1 MLFERVSFLL
11 RLRDRASSLGLALLV
26 LSPLV
31 FLRPLEDAYVLPQR
45 LVALLGLGLAFLAL
59 GRVSLDRSTLFLGAV
74 AYFLWR
80 AICQALTAQAGETWP
95 WVVTQMPSVGAL
107 LLAAHAGRDV
117 AWARRAWRWGALS
130 AVLVAVY
137 ALILLWGWDPGEAGA
152 VDFGFLR
159 RAHGSLGNPD
169 FLAGFLV
176 LAVPGLALGWL
187 TSVRAQAWRLGVLG
201 LVLLAL
207 LLTHVRAGWLAGVVA
222 LAVSISVAWARV
234 HGRRL
239 ALLVGLGLAL
249 LAAFS
254 VPSRLNAPGQ
264 SPWERLR
271 GTFSGDGSWAGRRFM
286 ATVALNLAKEHPL
299 TGTGA
304 SRFQDA
310 YLVEQGRLLA
320 QPAHAKE
327 PYRFTADIHNDWLQ
341 NAAESGWVGLALLM
355 AVFALAARS
364 AWAWRDGQG
373 AACLGL
379 LAAFGVQALFHF
391 PLSIQASALFFW
403 GCIGLLASR
412 ADAPAGAAGRGT
424 LPWLAWPLAFGLALA
439 LQQALASAA
448 LNTGTVLKDRGDP
461 AVAEAFFRV
470 AAQNSPQ
477 DVRAWMRLGIV
488 QDAQGNGE
496 AAIDSFIRATEISP
510 GLPEAWSNLALALGK
525 SGDLKSAQA
534 AAEQAL
540 SLNPRAVEAWAN
552 LAKIRSLQD
561 DLAGAQRDL
570 EAGLAQAGPSP
581 LLEGNLKLVK
591 AALQGKGPHRAR

>member
-1 MLFERVSFLL
+1 MLFERVNFLH
-11 RLRDRASSLGLALLV
+11 RLHDRASSLGLALLV

-31 FLRPLEDAYVLPQR
+31 FLRSLEDAYVLPQR

-59 GRVSLDRSTLFLGAV
+59 GRVPLNRSTLFLGAL

-80 AICQALTAQAGETWP
+80 AICQALTAQAGEAWP
-95 WVVTQMPSVGAL
+95 WAVTQLPSVGAL
-107 LLAAHAGRDV
+107 ILAAHAGRDG

-130 AVLVAVY
+130 AILAAAY
-137 ALILLWGWDPGEAGA
+137 ALVLLWGWDPGEAGA
-152 VDFGFLR
+152 VDFGFLQ

-176 LAVPGLALGWL
+176 LAVPGMALGWL
-187 TSVRAQAWRLGVLG
+187 TTERPQAWRLGALG
-201 LVLLAL
+201 LVLVTL
-207 LLTHVRAGWLAGVVA
+207 LLTHVRAAWLAAGIALVVS
-222 LAVSISVAWARV
+222 LVAAWSRV
-234 HGRRL
+234 EGRRL

-310 YLVEQGRLLA
+310 YLVEQGRLLG

-341 NAAESGWVGLALLM
+341 NAAESGWMGLALLL

-364 AWAWRDGQG
+364 AWAWREGQG
-373 AACLGL
+373 AAFLGL

-391 PLSIQASALFFW
+391 PLGIQASALFFW
-403 GCIGLLASR
+403 GSIGLLAAR
-412 ADAPAGAAGRGT
+412 AEESAGETGRWN
-424 LPWLAWPLAFGLALA
+424 LSWLTWPLAFGFALTF
-439 LQQALASAA
+439 QQAFASAV
-448 LNTGTVLKDRGDP
+448 LNTATVFKDRGDP
-461 AVAEAFFRV
+461 GIAESFFGV
-470 AAQNSPQ
+470 AAHNWPQ

-581 LLEGNLKLVK
+581 LLENSLRMVK
-591 AALQGKGPHRAR
+591 AARQPKRPGNAR